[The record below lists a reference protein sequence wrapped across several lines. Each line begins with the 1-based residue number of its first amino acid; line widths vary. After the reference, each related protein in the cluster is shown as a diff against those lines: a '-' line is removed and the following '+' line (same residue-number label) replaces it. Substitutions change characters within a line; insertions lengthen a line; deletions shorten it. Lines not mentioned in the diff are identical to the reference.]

1 MKYIID
7 NSSSINEALK
17 KCNSNDTLFLK
28 NGIYKEKV
36 EIYNNDISIIGESKD
51 GVIISNNDFYHKI
64 MPDYNECNTFR
75 TYTLYVGG
83 NNIEIKN
90 LTIENSSIP
99 SVKYGQAVA
108 LHVDGDNFKG
118 NDLIIKS
125 AQDTLFT
132 GPMPSDLIK
141 RYKGF
146 HPDSHLKGNPSKQIY
161 NNCLIIGDVDFIFG
175 CATALFYKC
184 EIHSLNNSS
193 NRFESNGYCSAPSHS
208 LDTKFGYLFYKCNF
222 TCDENTHNVY
232 LARPWRDYG
241 NAAFI
246 DSIYDKHIV
255 PEGFNKWNE
264 TNRDRTA
271 RFYEYSNRYDLSRR
285 VKWAN
290 ILDDKEKESF
300 LNEYF
305 SFINFKEV

>member
-1 MKYIID
+1 MKYIVD
-7 NSSSINEALK
+7 NTSSINEALK
-17 KCNSNDTLFLK
+17 KCECGDILFLK
-28 NGIYKEKV
+28 NGVYKEKV
-36 EIYNNDISIIGESKD
+36 EIYNNNIILEGESKD
-51 GVIISNNDFYHKI
+51 NVIISNNDFYHKI
-64 MPDYNECNTFR
+64 MSDNNECNTFR

-83 NNIEIKN
+83 NNVEIKN
-90 LTIENSSIP
+90 LTIENTSIP

-118 NDLIIKS
+118 NSLIIKS

-132 GPMPSDLIK
+132 GPMPNDLIE

-146 HPDSHLKGNPSKQIY
+146 HLESHLKGNPSKQIY
-161 NNCLIIGDVDFIFG
+161 ENSIIIGDVDFIFG

-193 NRFESNGYCSAPSHS
+193 SKFESNGYCSAPSHS
-208 LDTKFGYLFYKCNF
+208 IDTKFGYLFYKCNF
-222 TCDENTHNVY
+222 TCDDGTSRVY

-246 DSIYDKHIV
+246 DSTYGPHIV
-255 PEGFNKWNE
+255 PEGFNKWND
-264 TNRDRTA
+264 TNRDKTA
-271 RFYEYSNRYDLSRR
+271 RFYEYSDRYDLSRR

-290 ILDDKEKESF
+290 ILNEVEKEKF
-300 LNEYF
+300 LKEYF
-305 SFINFKEV
+305 SFINFKEI